1 MTHPLRI
8 ACATLAVVAC
18 ASSQPRQPPESGAT
32 SDQAEQRPLVG
43 RLQLHDRVLD
53 LTIDA
58 FGSGPNAVPS
68 QSFANI
74 MADVVVTKPEPAR
87 DRDRD
92 EATRPGLR
100 SPLH

>member
-1 MTHPLRI
+1 MTHPMRI

-18 ASSQPRQPPESGAT
+18 VSCQPPESDVQPE
-32 SDQAEQRPLVG
+32 SRPIVG

-53 LTIDA
+53 LTVDA

-68 QSFANI
+68 QSYANI

-87 DRDRD
+87 DQDRQDRRDRND
-92 EATRPGLR
+92 ATRPGLR
-100 SPLH
+100 SPLR